1 MRSILRSRTKVCEPH
16 DWRVQA
22 KVDVCLQYAK
32 ANATK
37 NMKIHCVLYT
47 NCADHLRGESVRSV
61 RFSDDQQPCEES
73 ERLVR
78 FSDEQPL
85 SDELLSRLR
94 LSRTKELKSRQVY
107 DFTNEV
113 SMPKRPSRFHN
124 IPVKSSETST
134 WRQEKKRNPFDIF
147 TTTSNSSF
155 HSVGNLVHT
164 EALYKLWKGLP
175 TLTTS
180 FSIPS

>member
-1 MRSILRSRTKVCEPH
+1 MRSILRSGTDIARSPH
-16 DWRVQA
+16 DWRLQA
-22 KVDVCLQYAK
+22 TVDVSLQNAK
-32 ANATK
+32 ANAAK
-37 NMKIHCVLYT
+37 NFRANYIST
-47 NCADHLRGESVRSV
+47 SV
-61 RFSDDQQPCEES
+61 QQPCEES

-94 LSRTKELKSRQVY
+94 LSRTKELKSRQVC

-113 SMPKRPSRFHN
+113 SMPKTPSRFHN
-124 IPVKSSETST
+124 IPIAAPETST

-147 TTTSNSSF
+147 TATSNSSF
-155 HSVGNLVHT
+155 QSVGNLVHT

-180 FSIPS
+180 FSTPSQINSAEC